1 MRVPSRRRTRN
12 AITTAMMLAAVALLV
27 SSATASATS
36 PAGAATRHAR
46 SAASE
51 QPLTIEGE
59 SPADT
64 NIPTAS
70 DPRASGGAY
79 LALETSVQPGPQGWY
94 ATYGVDVDSS
104 GIYELQLVATSPLG
118 VERSQTGSS
127 YFNLSVNG
135 NPYTQVAK
143 SAPAWASFDKA
154 HAWGELYVLRLDD
167 TELRSGHNTISL
179 MVDQRRVMQAPAIYR
194 FFLDRI
200 ILTPTDVALKDI
212 RVGDPATNVGT
223 YRGPSAEL
231 QFALNAHAPETLTV
245 DYRVTDYFA
254 NSVEQG
260 SVTVPEGAT
269 SASVALSGLPPGNY
283 RVVGSLRSPHQD
295 EVVGYFARLPTANPI
310 AARDNRFG
318 INTAAAELVPSSR
331 IEAFA
336 AAMQDA
342 GAGYV
347 RDQLYWPV
355 AEPERD
361 VHYFDQYN
369 DFAAAFLRRG
379 LRTVTY
385 WGFAG
390 GAGLGVSAGAPTWAR
405 SGTSPLPADLRDAYD
420 FAKQL
425 AKQSNGAGAYALESW
440 SEPDLGS
447 DSTTGDQHAAYTKA
461 AMLGM
466 YEGSRRVVRIGN
478 ALVPLTE
485 SDRPNWEF
493 QQLLM
498 QNDVARYADVSNF
511 HGYAFDAGHPD
522 FPAQSDLQ
530 RELSRTYDAG
540 TQTWMTE
547 SGIFLPGQP
556 EPPDED
562 VSPDRQREQAQYL
575 VRSSVQ
581 DLAAGTDKHFWF
593 SGMPFDWDGSGLYFG
608 ALNRKFQPL
617 PSYSA
622 HAAMTSILGKADFV
636 QTEAHLP
643 AGVSGYTFRSD
654 DRVIT
659 VAWSAEP
666 QTVSLPVYGRDGHVY
681 NIMGD
686 EVDRRGGPGG
696 RIEVKVTQDPVYL
709 VSQGARGLPKQRD
722 DQGPRAR
729 PRDLSPAEH
738 IVLSQQWGPD
748 NQAPM
753 KPADATGYRL
763 DETTT
768 MSLEIYNFNPQAQT
782 VTVAPHVWGGWSIT
796 PRLRRVSVPGFGR
809 EAVEFTVSATGG
821 VKPGVDYPI
830 VFDAGLSSG
839 NDVPPSVGRIQLK
852 GGTSGS
858 PILLSPTISDVSPS
872 DGTTVVGPR
881 VQLQAETVDALSG
894 IDPGRVTIE
903 VDGVRVRSRFDP
915 ASGRLTASLNLRP
928 GRHVA
933 WIRAYDNAHAPSATS
948 VSFTVERRGR

>member
-1 MRVPSRRRTRN
+1 MWVSSRRRTRD
-12 AITTAMMLAAVALLV
+12 AVSTATILASVALLV
-27 SSATASATS
+27 FSATGTAAATS
-36 PAGAATRHAR
+36 PAQHR
-46 SAASE
+46 AASQ

-70 DPRASGGAY
+70 DARASGGAY
-79 LALETSVQPGPQGWY
+79 LALETSVQPGPRGWY
-94 ATYGVDVDSS
+94 ATYGVDVDSP
-104 GIYELQLVATSPLG
+104 GVYEIQLVATSPLG

-135 NPYTQVAK
+135 NAYTQVGK
-143 SAPAWASFDKA
+143 SAPAWASFDNA

-167 TELRSGHNTISL
+167 IELKAGRNTISL
-179 MVDQRRVMQAPAIYR
+179 MVDERRVMQAPAIYR

-200 ILTPTDVALKDI
+200 ILTPTEVALKDI
-212 RVGDPATNVGT
+212 HVGDPATNVGT
-223 YRGPSAEL
+223 YRGPSADL
-231 QFALNAHAPETLTV
+231 QFALNAHTPEPQTI

-254 NSVEQG
+254 NDVAQG
-260 SVTVPEGAT
+260 NVTVPEGST

-283 RVVGSLRSPHQD
+283 RVVGSLRSSHQV
-295 EVVGYFARLPTANPI
+295 EVVGYFARLPKANSIP
-310 AARDNRFG
+310 ARDSRFG

-331 IEAFA
+331 LEAFA
-336 AAMQDA
+336 AAMKDA

-369 DFAAAFLRRG
+369 HFAAAFLRQG

-390 GAGLGVSAGAPTWAR
+390 GAGSGVSAGAPTWAR
-405 SGTSPLPADLRDAYD
+405 SGTSPLPGDLRDAYD

-425 AKQSNGAGAYALESW
+425 AKQSRGAGGYALESW

-478 ALVPLTE
+478 ATLPLPE
-485 SDRPNWEF
+485 SAGPNWEF

-498 QNDVARYADVSNF
+498 QNDVTRYADVSNF
-511 HGYAFDAGHPD
+511 HGYAFDAAHPD
-522 FPAQSDLQ
+522 FPAQADLQ
-530 RELSRTYDAG
+530 REMSRTYDAS

-556 EPPDED
+556 TPPDED

-593 SGMPFDWDGSGLYFG
+593 SGMPFDWDASGLYFG
-608 ALNRKFQPL
+608 ALTREFQPL

-636 QTEAHLP
+636 QTEQGLP

-686 EVDRRGGPGG
+686 EVERRGARGGP
-696 RIEVKVTQDPVYL
+696 IEVKLSQNPIYV

-729 PRDLSPAEH
+729 SRDLSPAEH

-748 NQAPM
+748 NQAPA
-753 KPADATGYRL
+753 KPAAATGYRL
-763 DETTT
+763 DKTTT
-768 MSLEIYNFNPQAQT
+768 MSLEVYNFNPQARS

-796 PRLRRVSVPGFGR
+796 PGSRPVTVPAFGR
-809 EAVEFTVSATGG
+809 TSIEFTVSAAGG
-821 VKPGVDYPI
+821 VEPGVDYPI
-830 VFDAGLSSG
+830 VFDAGLTGG

-852 GGTSGS
+852 GGTSGA
-858 PILLSPTISDVSPS
+858 PLPLSPSITDVSPS
-872 DGTTVVGPR
+872 AGTTVAGPR
-881 VQLQAETVDALSG
+881 VQLHAEIRDALSG
-894 IDPGRVTIE
+894 VDPGRVTLEI
-903 VDGVRVRSRFDP
+903 DGVRVRSRFDP
-915 ASGRLTASLNLRP
+915 ASGRLTATLNLRP
-928 GRHVA
+928 GRHDA
-933 WIRAYDNAHAPSATS
+933 WIRAYNNAHAPRATL
-948 VSFTVERRGR
+948 VSFTVGRR

>member
-1 MRVPSRRRTRN
+1 MWVSSRRRTRN
-12 AITTAMMLAAVALLV
+12 AVTTATMLATVALLV
-27 SSATASATS
+27 FSATATAKS
-36 PAGAATRHAR
+36 PAERRAR
-46 SAASE
+46 SAASG
-51 QPLTIEGE
+51 QTLTIEGE

-64 NIPTAS
+64 NIPTAR

-79 LALETSVQPGPQGWY
+79 LDLETPVQPGPQGWY
-94 ATYGVDVDSS
+94 ATYGADVDSP
-104 GIYELQLVATSPLG
+104 GIYEIQLVATSPLG

-135 NPYTQVAK
+135 NPYTQVGK

-167 TELRSGHNTISL
+167 IELRAGHNTISL
-179 MVDQRRVMQAPAIYR
+179 MVDERRVMQAPAIYR

-200 ILTPTDVALKDI
+200 ILTPTEVTLKDI

-223 YRGPSAEL
+223 YRGPSADL
-231 QFALNAHAPETLTV
+231 RFGLNAHTPEALTV
-245 DYRVTDYFA
+245 DYSVTDYFA
-254 NSVEQG
+254 NNVAQG
-260 SVTVPEGAT
+260 HVTVPEGST
-269 SASVALSGLPPGNY
+269 SASVPLPGLPPGNY
-283 RVVGSLRSPHQD
+283 RVVGSLPSSHHE
-295 EVVGYFARLPTANPI
+295 EVVGYFARLPKANSI
-310 AARDNRFG
+310 QARDSRFG

-331 IEAFA
+331 LEAFA
-336 AAMQDA
+336 AAMKDA

-369 DFAAAFLRRG
+369 DFAAAFLRDG

-405 SGTSPLPADLRDAYD
+405 SGTSPLPGDLRDAYD

-425 AKQSNGAGAYALESW
+425 AKQSSGAGGYALESW

-466 YEGSRRVVRIGN
+466 YEGSRRVVRVGN
-478 ALVPLTE
+478 ATLPVPE
-485 SDRPNWEF
+485 SAGPSWQF
-493 QQLLM
+493 QQVLM

-511 HGYAFDAGHPD
+511 HGYAFDAAHPD
-522 FPAQSDLQ
+522 FPPQSDLQ

-575 VRSSVQ
+575 VRSTVQ

-593 SGMPFDWDGSGLYFG
+593 SGMPFDWDGSGIYFG
-608 ALNRKFQPL
+608 ALTRDFQPL

-636 QTEAHLP
+636 QTEKGLP
-643 AGVSGYTFRSD
+643 EGVSGYTFRSD
-654 DRVIT
+654 DLVIT

-666 QTVSLPVYGRDGHVY
+666 QTVSLPVYGRDGHVD

-686 EVDRRGGPGG
+686 EVGGRGGRGG
-696 RIEVKVTQDPVYL
+696 RIEANVSQDPIYV
-709 VSQGARGLPKQRD
+709 VSQGARGLPNQRD
-722 DQGPRAR
+722 DQGPRA
-729 PRDLSPAEH
+729 PSRDLSPAEH

-748 NQAPM
+748 NQAPA

-763 DETTT
+763 DKTTT
-768 MSLEIYNFNPQAQT
+768 MSLEVYNFNPQART

-796 PRLRRVSVPGFGR
+796 PGLRRVTVPGFGR
-809 EAVEFTVSATGG
+809 EAIEFTVSATGG
-821 VKPGVDYPI
+821 VEPGVDYPI
-830 VFDAGLSSG
+830 VFDAGLTSG
-839 NDVPPSVGRIQLK
+839 NDVPPSVGRIQLN
-852 GGTSGS
+852 GGTNGA
-858 PILLSPTISDVSPS
+858 PIPLSPSISDVSPS
-872 DGTTVVGPR
+872 NGTTVVGPR
-881 VQLQAETVDALSG
+881 VQLEAEIRDVLSG
-894 IDPGRVTIE
+894 VDPGRVTLE
-903 VDGVRVRSRFDP
+903 VDGVPVRSRFDP
-915 ASGRLTASLNLRP
+915 ASGRLTASLTLPP
-928 GRHVA
+928 GRHNA
-933 WIRAYDNAHAPSATS
+933 WIRAYNNAHAPGATS
-948 VSFTVERRGR
+948 VNFTVMRRGG